1 MSTDGGTAGGLNRLL
16 RGSSKPD
23 AAASLSGRTFV
34 KAVNAADLEGL
45 VCCFAEDALV
55 NDQLSEYSGKPEIVA
70 RAMRDIIA
78 ENLTLFVLREV
89 TSYNNSESDGGSRW

>member
-1 MSTDGGTAGGLNRLL
+1 M
-16 RGSSKPD
+16 
-23 AAASLSGRTFV
+23 
-34 KAVNAADLEGL
+34 EGL

-55 NDQLSEYSGKPEIVA
+55 SDQLSEYSGKREIVD

-89 TSYNNSESDGGSRW
+89 TSYNNSNLTVEVDGDFDKRGLPEPLVLNFYVTIFDTKIVQLIMLRNQNYL